1 MKGKLQIVDFDD
13 VLKRDDNAKE
23 CKEVYVNDVR
33 DKLDTFFTD
42 GYELGQPSY
51 INKLDGIFSWRKGF
65 LYCFSGYPQ
74 SGKSEF
80 INYAMLLRAK
90 HYDDKVV
97 MYSPETNTYELI
109 TNLARAYIGKNVNP
123 EFDNVCS
130 KEEYNQGLDFIQD
143 HFVFLENQEELPSVA
158 GLLNTFERLSG
169 KGFGCYVIDP
179 MNWLVESNVGE
190 TNLYNY
196 LKVSLTNL
204 KMFAKNF
211 ESMVC
216 YVEHPKTPTPVRGK
230 IPRAS
235 SFSLA
240 GGTMHWNKVDCMA
253 ILHRMTKEDLEE
265 KLSKGD
271 LLARQLDNLDNN
283 INFVEFET
291 VKMKSQ
297 RLNGKLGSQLLEYD
311 FITGRFK

>member
-13 VLKRDDNAKE
+13 VLKRDEDANE

-33 DKLDTFFTD
+33 DKLKTFFTD
-42 GYELGQPSY
+42 GYELGQASY
-51 INKLDGIFSWRKGF
+51 IEKLDGIFSWRKGF

-80 INYAMLLRAK
+80 INYSMLLRAK
-90 HYDDKVV
+90 HYDDKIV
-97 MYSPETNTYELI
+97 MYSPESNTYELI

-123 EFDNVCS
+123 EFDNLCT
-130 KEEYNQGLDFIQD
+130 EDEYNNALDFIQD
-143 HFVFLENQEELPSVA
+143 HYVFLENEEELPSVA
-158 GLLNTFERLSG
+158 GLLNTFERLSN
-169 KGFGCYVIDP
+169 KGFTCFTIDP

-211 ESMVC
+211 DTIVC
-216 YVEHPKTPTPVRGK
+216 YVEHPKTPSPVRGK
-230 IPRAS
+230 IPKATA
-235 SFSLA
+235 FSLA
-240 GGTMHWNKVDCMA
+240 GGTMHFNKTDCMCL
-253 ILHRMTKEDLEE
+253 LHRMTDEDIEE
-265 KLSKGD
+265 KLSKGE
-271 LLARQLDNLDNN
+271 LLQQTLDNKQNN

-297 RLNGKLGSQLLEYD
+297 RLNGKLGSSLLEYD

>member
-1 MKGKLQIVDFDD
+1 
-13 VLKRDDNAKE
+13 
-23 CKEVYVNDVR
+23 
-33 DKLDTFFTD
+33 
-42 GYELGQPSY
+42 
-51 INKLDGIFSWRKGF
+51 
-65 LYCFSGYPQ
+65 
-74 SGKSEF
+74 
-80 INYAMLLRAK
+80 MLLRSK

-97 MYSPETNTYELI
+97 MYSPESNTYELI

-123 EFDNVCS
+123 EFDNVCT
-130 KEEYNQGLDFIQD
+130 KEEYDKGLDFIQD

-158 GLLNTFERLSG
+158 GLLNTFERLSN
-169 KGFGCYVIDP
+169 KGFGCFVIDP

-190 TNLYNY
+190 KNLYNY

-211 ESMVC
+211 DKIVC
-216 YVEHPKTPTPVRGK
+216 YIEHPKTPAPVRGK
-230 IPRAS
+230 IPQATA
-235 SFSLA
+235 FSLA
-240 GGTMHWNKVDCMA
+240 GGTMHFNKTDC
-253 ILHRMTKEDLEE
+253 ICLLHRMTKEDLED

-271 LLARQLDNLDNN
+271 LLARELDNLDNN

>member
-1 MKGKLQIVDFDD
+1 MKGKLQILDFDD
-13 VLKRDDNAKE
+13 VLKRDENAQE

-33 DKLDTFFTD
+33 DKLETFFKD

-51 INKLDGIFSWRKGF
+51 IDKLNEIFSWRKGF

-90 HYDDKVV
+90 HYDDKIV
-97 MYSPETNTYELI
+97 MYSPESNTYELI

-123 EFDNVCS
+123 EFDNVCTE
-130 KEEYNQGLDFIQD
+130 EEYNKGLDFIQD

-158 GLLNTFERLSG
+158 GLLNTFERLSN
-169 KGFGCYVIDP
+169 KDFDCYVIDP

-211 ESMVC
+211 DKIVC
-216 YVEHPKTPTPVRGK
+216 YIEHPKTPSPVKGK
-230 IPRAS
+230 IPKATA
-235 SFSLA
+235 FSLA
-240 GGTMHWNKVDCMA
+240 GGTMHFNKVDVMC
-253 ILHRMTKEDLEE
+253 ILHRMTKEDLED

-271 LLARQLDNLDNN
+271 LLSRQLENLENN

-297 RLNGKLGSQLLEYD
+297 RLNGKLGSNLLEYD
-311 FITGRFK
+311 FTTGRFK

>member
-13 VLKRDDNAKE
+13 VLKRDDDAKE

-33 DKLDTFFTD
+33 DKLDAFFQD

-51 INKLDGIFSWRKGF
+51 IDKLNGIFSWRKGF

-80 INYAMLLRAK
+80 INYAMLLRSK

-123 EFDNVCS
+123 EFDNVCTE
-130 KEEYNQGLDFIQD
+130 EEYNRGLDFIQD

-169 KGFGCYVIDP
+169 KGFDCFVIDP

-190 TNLYNY
+190 TNLYNF

-204 KMFAKNF
+204 KMFAKNY
-211 ESMVC
+211 EKIVA
-216 YVEHPKTPTPVRGK
+216 YIEHPRTPTSVKGK
-230 IPRAS
+230 ILKCN
-235 SFSLA
+235 SFSLN
-240 GGTMHWNKVDCMA
+240 GGVMHFNKVDCMA
-253 ILHRMTKEDLEE
+253 LLHRMTKEDLED